1 MAKETLQQHLNRK
14 LKEKGTS
21 LTDEKKKAGKYKSI
35 SAAQKAGSL
44 YYTDKNGKVMAAV
57 FAGDLKEKT
66 TKPPVRPKTRP
77 PVKKPKAYSGR
88 GGGAAEVK
96 KRKTDIESPTMKAK
110 RREKAKKGYQTLGDM
125 RAGGSRVPR
134 LMPKGR
140 AAVKEIKAA
149 GQEELDAR
157 ASRAKRYTK
166 DQWDSMSRGRRI
178 ELGLPVSAKEV
189 RGGNAT
195 FKGQTKRSADPSGL
209 FKPKNRN

>member
-21 LTDEKKKAGKYKSI
+21 LTEEKKKAGKYKSI
-35 SAAQKAGSL
+35 GAAQKAGSL

-57 FAGDLKEKT
+57 LAGDLKEK
-66 TKPPVRPKTRP
+66 KPLRPKTRP

-96 KRKTDIESPTMKAK
+96 KRNTDIESPTMKRK
-110 RREKAKKGYQTLGDM
+110 RTEKAKKGYETLGDM

>member
-1 MAKETLQQHLNRK
+1 MAKETLQQYLNRK
-14 LKEKGTS
+14 IKEKGTS
-21 LTDEKKKAGKYKSI
+21 LTEEKKKAGKYKSI
-35 SAAQKAGSL
+35 GAAQKAGSL

-57 FAGDLKEKT
+57 FAGDLKEK
-66 TKPPVRPKTRP
+66 KPPRPKTRP
-77 PVKKPKAYSGR
+77 VKKPKVSSGR

-96 KRKTDIESPTMKAK
+96 KRNTDIESPTMKAK
-110 RREKAKKGYQTLGDM
+110 RREKAKKGYETLGDM

-195 FKGQTKRSADPSGL
+195 FKGQTKRSADPLKLAS
-209 FKPKNRN
+209 PKNRN

>member
-14 LKEKGTS
+14 IKEKGTS
-21 LTDEKKKAGKYKSI
+21 STEEKKKADKYKSI
-35 SAAQKAGSL
+35 GAAQKAGSL

-57 FAGDLKEKT
+57 FAGDLKEK
-66 TKPPVRPKTRP
+66 KPLRPKSRP
-77 PVKKPKAYSGR
+77 PVKKPKVYSGR
-88 GGGAAEVK
+88 GDGAAELK
-96 KRKTDIESPTMKAK
+96 KRNTDIESPTMKRK
-110 RREKAKKGYQTLGDM
+110 RTEKAKKGYETLGDM

>member
-21 LTDEKKKAGKYKSI
+21 LTEEKKKAGKYKSI
-35 SAAQKAGSL
+35 GAAQKAGSL

-57 FAGDLKEKT
+57 FAGDLKEK
-66 TKPPVRPKTRP
+66 KPLRPKSRP

-96 KRKTDIESPTMKAK
+96 KRNTDIESPTMKRK
-110 RREKAKKGYQTLGDM
+110 RTEKAKKGYETLGDM

-195 FKGQTKRSADPSGL
+195 FKGQTKRSADPLKLAS
-209 FKPKNRN
+209 PKNRN

>member
-21 LTDEKKKAGKYKSI
+21 LTEEKKKAGKYKSI
-35 SAAQKAGSL
+35 GAAQKAGSL

-57 FAGDLKEKT
+57 FAGDLKEK
-66 TKPPVRPKTRP
+66 KPPRPKTRP
-77 PVKKPKAYSGR
+77 VKKPKVSSGR

-96 KRKTDIESPTMKAK
+96 KRNTDIESPTMKAK
-110 RREKAKKGYQTLGDM
+110 RRERAKQGYQVLNDM
-125 RAGGSRVPR
+125 RAAGSRVPR

-140 AAVKEIKAA
+140 KAVKEIKAA
-149 GQEELDAR
+149 GQEELNAR

-166 DQWDSMSRGRRI
+166 DQWDAMSRDRRI
-178 ELGLPVSAKEV
+178 ELGLPTSAKEV

-195 FKGQTKRSADPSGL
+195 FKGQIKRSVDPLKLAS
-209 FKPKNRN
+209 PKNRN

>member
-21 LTDEKKKAGKYKSI
+21 LTEEKKKAGKYKSI
-35 SAAQKAGSL
+35 GAAQKAGSL

-57 FAGDLKEKT
+57 FAGDLKEK
-66 TKPPVRPKTRP
+66 KPPRPKTRP
-77 PVKKPKAYSGR
+77 VKKPKVSSGR

-96 KRKTDIESPTMKAK
+96 KRNTDIESPTMKAK
-110 RREKAKKGYQTLGDM
+110 RRERAKQGYQVLNDM
-125 RAGGSRVPR
+125 RAAGSRVPR

-140 AAVKEIKAA
+140 KAVKEIKAA
-149 GQEELDAR
+149 GQEELNAR

-166 DQWDSMSRGRRI
+166 DQWDAMSRDRRI
-178 ELGLPVSAKEV
+178 ELGLPTSAKEV

>member
-1 MAKETLQQHLNRK
+1 MAKETLQQYLNRK
-14 LKEKGTS
+14 IKEKGTS
-21 LTDEKKKAGKYKSI
+21 LTEEKKKAGKYKSI

-57 FAGDLKEKT
+57 LAGDLKEK
-66 TKPPVRPKTRP
+66 KPLRPKTRP

-96 KRKTDIESPTMKAK
+96 KRNTDIESPTMKAK
-110 RREKAKKGYQTLGDM
+110 RREKAKKGYETLGDM

>member
-21 LTDEKKKAGKYKSI
+21 LTEEKKKAGKYKSI
-35 SAAQKAGSL
+35 GAAQKAGSL

-66 TKPPVRPKTRP
+66 TKP

-178 ELGLPVSAKEV
+178 ELGLPTSAKEV